1 MSELQLRAVVA
12 DRHLDVE
19 FSVSAGEVLAVLG
32 PNGAGKSTALH
43 VIAGLLRPDQGVVRL
58 GDRVLTDTAAGM
70 NVSTHDRRVG
80 LLLQDPLLF
89 PHMSVAANV
98 AFGPHSRRGMFRS
111 ARTKEKSTAL
121 RWLREVDAEHFADRK
136 PRQLSGGQA
145 QRVAIARALAAEPDV
160 LLLDE
165 PLTGLDVAAAASIR
179 AVLRS
184 VVTHTGC
191 AVILITHDLLDVFT
205 LADRVLVLESGKIS
219 EIGPV
224 PDVLTAPRSHFGAR
238 IAGINLVNGTIGPD
252 GSLHARSGGRWHATP
267 TQEHGDRLSAGDNAI
282 AVFPPTAV
290 AVYRDQPHGSP
301 RNTVEVSVAEMDIH
315 GSAVLVRADQQPD
328 GAPGLAAEITV
339 DAASELRLTPGER
352 VWFSVK
358 AHEVTLYPAAHRNT
372 HSPVPR

>member
-1 MSELQLRAVVA
+1 MTELQLRAVVS
-12 DRHLDVE
+12 DRHVDVE
-19 FSVSAGEVLAVLG
+19 FSVAAGEVLAVLG

-43 VIAGLLRPDQGVVRL
+43 VIAGLIRPDDGLVRL
-58 GDRVLTDTAAGM
+58 GNRVLTDTAAG
-70 NVSTHDRRVG
+70 VDVATHDRRVG

-98 AFGPHSRRGMFRS
+98 AFGPHSRPKWFRTLG
-111 ARTKEKSTAL
+111 ADRAQEKASAL
-121 RWLREVDAEHFADRK
+121 RWLREVDAESLADRK

-165 PLTGLDVAAAASIR
+165 PLTGLDVAAAAAIR
-179 AVLRS
+179 AVLRG
-184 VVTHTGC
+184 VVTRTGC

-205 LADRVLVLESGKIS
+205 LADRVLVLESGRVA

-238 IAGINLVNGTIGPD
+238 IAGINLVNGTIDPD
-252 GSLHARSGGRWHATP
+252 GALRARSGARWHAVLEQRERP
-267 TQEHGDRLSAGDNAI
+267 VPGQDAI
-282 AVFPPTAV
+282 AVFAPTAV
-290 AVYRDQPHGSP
+290 AVYRDEPHGSP
-301 RNTVEVSVAEMDIH
+301 RNTVEIAIAEMDIR
-315 GSAVLVRADQQPD
+315 GSAVLVRGDQQPD

-339 DAASELRLTPGER
+339 DAAAELRLTPGER

-358 AHEVTLYPAAHRNT
+358 AGEVTFYPAAH
-372 HSPVPR
+372 

>member
-12 DRHLDVE
+12 DRRLDVE

-43 VIAGLLRPDQGVVRL
+43 VIAGLVRPDDGVVRL
-58 GDRVLTDTAAGM
+58 GDRVLTDTAAG
-70 NVSTHDRRVG
+70 VDVPTRDRRVG

-98 AFGPHSRRGMFRS
+98 AFGPHSRRRMLRP
-111 ARTKEKSTAL
+111 ARAKEKATAL
-121 RWLREVDAEHFADRK
+121 RWLREVDADQLADRK

-165 PLTGLDVAAAASIR
+165 PLTGLDVAAAAAIR
-179 AVLRS
+179 AVLRAMVARS
-184 VVTHTGC
+184 GC

-205 LADRVLVLESGKIS
+205 LADRVLVLESGQIA

-224 PDVLTAPRSHFGAR
+224 AEVLTAPRSHFGAR
-238 IAGINLVNGTIGPD
+238 IAGVNLINGTIGSD
-252 GSLHARSGGRWHATP
+252 GLLRGGSGARWHGTP
-267 TQEHGDRLSAGDNAI
+267 AQEFGDELADGRHAV
-282 AVFPPTAV
+282 AVFAPTAV
-290 AVYRDQPHGSP
+290 AVYRDAPHGSP
-301 RNTVEVSVAEMDIH
+301 RNTVEQTVAELDTR
-315 GSAVLVRADQQPD
+315 GSGVLVRGQEQPD
-328 GAPGLAAEITV
+328 GAPGLAAQVTV
-339 DAASELRLTPGER
+339 DAAAELRLTPGER

-358 AHEVTLYPAAHRNT
+358 AQEVSLYPAPQRRAH
-372 HSPVPR
+372 